1 MFAVDE
7 VAAEAIRRAYE
18 ESGELA
24 GVVELRRHFPL
35 IADNPDVR
43 AFVRIIAGWKP
54 IQEPISGRLTPA
66 RRKKPLSS

>member
-43 AFVRIIAGWKP
+43 AFVRTIAGWKP
-54 IQEPISGRLTPA
+54 IDAATSRRFMPVG
-66 RRKKPLSS
+66 RKKPLPR

>member
-43 AFVRIIAGWKP
+43 AFVKTIAGWKA
-54 IQEPISGRLTPA
+54 IQAPISPRLTPA
-66 RRKKPLSS
+66 RRKKP